1 MAVPVGAA
9 HLSGGPGPQ
18 GSRESSASNGCGVE
32 PGEGGRVSAPQG
44 RSGVAE
50 KREWWCGVLDSVGK
64 EQAVRCTYTS
74 LSLSVCLSLSCRVSA
89 DVVTRVP
96 HALGRCY
103 FCSTT
108 ISTVLH
114 RIRLEA
120 SGDYP
125 PNLSI
130 SLSGGKEINRDL
142 PSSGERTGASP
153 ALNRGPAHA
162 GREMWGEGLP
172 AYPRGGGR
180 APHVLRQVQDGPERR
195 TREGDSP
202 VVLAGA
208 KGGAAEQGYTQSESS
223 VAWECSVKLGG
234 GFLPRLNI
242 CLRPISH
249 KYREGKVKRTLKR
262 ESNRARNYDDGNLC
276 SLHKRKARGQTC
288 AARLGHSYALG

>member
-1 MAVPVGAA
+1 MSERRRARP
-9 HLSGGPGPQ
+9 
-18 GSRESSASNGCGVE
+18 
-32 PGEGGRVSAPQG
+32 
-44 RSGVAE
+44 
-50 KREWWCGVLDSVGK
+50 
-64 EQAVRCTYTS
+64 
-74 LSLSVCLSLSCRVSA
+74 
-89 DVVTRVP
+89 TR
-96 HALGRCY
+96 
-103 FCSTT
+103 F
-108 ISTVLH
+108 I
-114 RIRLEA
+114 
-120 SGDYP
+120 
-125 PNLSI
+125 
-130 SLSGGKEINRDL
+130 
-142 PSSGERTGASP
+142 
-153 ALNRGPAHA
+153 
-162 GREMWGEGLP
+162 
-172 AYPRGGGR
+172 
-180 APHVLRQVQDGPERR
+180 RQVQDGPERR

>member
-1 MAVPVGAA
+1 MCWTAWAKNR
-9 HLSGGPGPQ
+9 LSGA
-18 GSRESSASNGCGVE
+18 R
-32 PGEGGRVSAPQG
+32 
-44 RSGVAE
+44 
-50 KREWWCGVLDSVGK
+50 
-64 EQAVRCTYTS
+64 TH
-74 LSLSVCLSLSCRVSA
+74 LSLSVSLSCRVSA
-89 DVVTRVP
+89 DVVTRAP
-96 HALGRCY
+96 LPLGRY
-103 FCSTT
+103 HFCITSCGAT
-108 ISTVLH
+108 SGATVYHYVLPFPLLH

-172 AYPRGGGR
+172 ACPRGGGR